1 MALTLPDELVWVL
14 DLLGY
19 SWPEADE
26 DALHQVAETWR
37 SFGKDLEKIQ
47 TDGEGFARTIVASN
61 VGTAVDGFSKD
72 WGAYTGANGQDRYI
86 PDAKTACEVIAFAFD
101 AAAIAVLTAKL
112 SVIAQL
118 IALAVEI
125 IAAQASAPFTFGLS
139 EVGALGATQA
149 TRVIV
154 RELLNKLKR
163 EVMQEITKAMEHAT
177 MDALKKIA
185 KEQLEKITKEKV
197 KQFAKDKIKEE
208 AKKFVEEKVVGAAKD
223 KAKDAAIGMAQN
235 IAQQGIEAHFDERS
249 GIDLGETAGVAK
261 DAAGEYVDGL
271 KNEVKGGEGS
281 TLAGYTDVQGHVDNA
296 VDAATEK
303 VTGAAGERV
312 QQGVNALS
320 GHSGQAGETS
330 SDGAAESTSSD
341 STSSDSTS
349 SDSGSSDSGSSDSGS
364 SNSTTTQ
371 TSHSNRPAAA
381 ASASRSGSSHSG
393 GNAQDWARNEFG

>member
-19 SWPEADE
+19 SWPDADE

-37 SFGKDLEKIQ
+37 TFGNQLEQIQ
-47 TDGEGFARTIVASN
+47 TTGEGYARTVVASN
-61 VGTAVDGFSKD
+61 VGTAVDGFSKA
-72 WGAYTGANGQDRYI
+72 WGAYTGSNGEDRYL
-86 PDAKTACEVIAFAFD
+86 PDARTACEVIALAFD

-112 SVIAQL
+112 AVIAQL

-154 RELLNKLKR
+154 REILNKLKQ
-163 EVMQEITKAMEHAT
+163 EVMQAVTKAMEHAT

-197 KQFAKDKIKEE
+197 KQFAKEKVKEE
-208 AKKFVEEKVVGAAKD
+208 AKQFVREKVKEEAKNFVQEKVVDAAKD

-235 IAQQGIEAHFDERS
+235 IGQQSIETYFDERS
-249 GIDLGETAGVAK
+249 GIDFGETAGIAE
-261 DAAGEYVDGL
+261 DAAGEYVDDL
-271 KNEVKGGEGS
+271 KNEATGGEGS
-281 TLAGYTDVQGHVDNA
+281 TLADYTDVRGHVDGA

-303 VTGAAGERV
+303 VTGAIDDRV
-312 QQGVNALS
+312 QQGVDAVT
-320 GHSGQAGETS
+320 GHSGQSSSGES
-330 SDGAAESTSSD
+330 SDG
-341 STSSDSTS
+341 
-349 SDSGSSDSGSSDSGS
+349 
-364 SNSTTTQ
+364 TTAQ
-371 TSHSNRPAAA
+371 ASHANRPTTAAT
-381 ASASRSGSSHSG
+381 SGSRSGSAHRG
-393 GNAQDWARNEFG
+393 GGAQDWARSEFG

>member
-26 DALHQVAETWR
+26 DALHQVAEAWR

-47 TDGEGFARTIVASN
+47 TEGEGFARSVVASN
-61 VGTAVDGFSKD
+61 AGTAVDMFTKE
-72 WGAYTGANGQDRYI
+72 WGAYTGANGQDSYI

-154 RELLNKLKR
+154 RELLNKLKQ
-163 EVMQEITKAMEHAT
+163 EVMQAITKAMEHAT

-197 KQFAKDKIKEE
+197 KQFAKDKIKDE
-208 AKKFVEEKVVGAAKD
+208 AKKFVQEKVVDAAKE

-235 IAQQGIEAHFDERS
+235 VAQQSIEAHFDERS

-281 TLAGYTDVQGHVDNA
+281 TLAGYTDVQGHVDGA

-303 VTGAAGERV
+303 VTGAVGDRV
-312 QQGVNALS
+312 QHGVDALS
-320 GHSGQAGETS
+320 GHSGQGGES
-330 SDGAAESTSSD
+330 SDGAAESNSSA
-341 STSSDSTS
+341 SNSSA
-349 SDSGSSDSGSSDSGS
+349 SDSGSSSG
-364 SNSTTTQ
+364 TTTQ
-371 TSHSNRPAAA
+371 ASHSNRPAAA
-381 ASASRSGSSHSG
+381 ASASRSGSSRSG

>member
-1 MALTLPDELVWVL
+1 MSLTLPSELVWVL

-26 DALHQVAETWR
+26 EALHNVAEAWR
-37 SFGKDLEKIQ
+37 SFGNDLEKIQ

-61 VGTAVDGFSKD
+61 AGTAVGEFSKD
-72 WGAYTGANGQDRYI
+72 WGAYTGANGQDSYI

-208 AKKFVEEKVVGAAKD
+208 AKQFVQEKVVDAAKE

-235 IAQQGIEAHFDERS
+235 VAQQSIEAHFDERS
-249 GIDLGETAGVAK
+249 GIDLGETADVAK

-330 SDGAAESTSSD
+330 SDGAAESTS
-341 STSSDSTS
+341 
-349 SDSGSSDSGSSDSGS
+349 DSGS
-364 SNSTTTQ
+364 SNATTTQ
-371 TSHSNRPAAA
+371 ASHSNRPAAA
-381 ASASRSGSSHSG
+381 ASASRSGSSHSS

>member
-1 MALTLPDELVWVL
+1 MALTLPSELVWVL

-26 DALHQVAETWR
+26 EALHQVAETWR
-37 SFGKDLEKIQ
+37 DFGRTLEEIQ
-47 TDGEGFARTIVASN
+47 AAGEGYARTVVAGN
-61 VGTAVDGFSKD
+61 AGTAVDGFSKA
-72 WGAYTGANGQDRYI
+72 WGAYTGSGGDDRYL
-86 PDAKTACEVIAFAFD
+86 PDAQLACEVIALAFD

-112 SVIAQL
+112 AVIAQL

-154 RELLNKLKR
+154 RELLNKLKQ
-163 EVMQEITKAMEHAT
+163 EVMQAITKAMEHAT

-185 KEQLEKITKEKV
+185 KEQLEKVTKEKV

-208 AKKFVEEKVVGAAKD
+208 AKKFVQEKVVDAAKE

-235 IAQQGIEAHFDERS
+235 IGQQGIETYFDERS
-249 GIDLGETAGVAK
+249 GIDFGETAGVAK

-271 KNEVKGGEGS
+271 KNEVRGGEGS
-281 TLAGYTDVQGHVDNA
+281 TVAGYTDVQGHVDGA

-303 VTGAAGERV
+303 VTGAVGNRV
-312 QQGVNALS
+312 QHGVDALS
-320 GHSGQAGETS
+320 GHSGGSGDGGDSGQGGEA
-330 SDGAAESTSSD
+330 SDAAASTSS
-341 STSSDSTS
+341 SGTGATQASDA
-349 SDSGSSDSGSSDSGS
+349 D
-364 SNSTTTQ
+364 
-371 TSHSNRPAAA
+371 RPVAAA
-381 ASASRSGSSHSG
+381 SSASRSGSSHSG
-393 GNAQDWARNEFG
+393 GGAQDWARSEFG